1 MPEDDARAGEIKR
14 LAGRYLSESQSGAA
28 SSSTTVPPVVK
39 RIAEQT
45 PESPVPICVLVV
57 GMAGSG
63 KTTLMSQLQNYD
75 IMSFIHNCH
84 NFY

>member
-1 MPEDDARAGEIKR
+1 MPEDAGITSK
-14 LAGRYLSESQSGAA
+14 L
-28 SSSTTVPPVVK
+28 PPVFK

-63 KTTLMSQLQNYD
+63 KTTLMSQLQNSTMNYD
-75 IMSFIHNCH
+75 DDDNEEEKEGAKEDIDKKTVSIVRNRR
-84 NFY
+84 

>member
-1 MPEDDARAGEIKR
+1 MAEDAGITSK
-14 LAGRYLSESQSGAA
+14 L
-28 SSSTTVPPVVK
+28 PPVFK

-63 KTTLMSQLQNYD
+63 KTTLMSQLQNSTMSYD
-75 IMSFIHNCH
+75 DDDDDDDNEEEEKGAEEDIDKKTISISIK
-84 NFY
+84 